1 MESHEKQEI
10 PNITLQV
17 KESRVSTP
25 GTVRINNNTLEK
37 LQMSEGEKLDVY
49 FVEKKKTVITYADGL
64 INEGEISIR
73 KEDMDDL
80 GAENGENVV
89 VSPHEP
95 FTERLKETLE
105 ESTGRLKETVEG
117 STEKFRH
124 KLGELKRDDKETKSP
139 AFGEGKCEEEC
150 LKKES
155 FLDKL
160 KGVFKKKQ
168 E

>member
-1 MESHEKQEI
+1 MESHGKQEA
-10 PNITLQV
+10 PNITLRV
-17 KESRVSTP
+17 RESRVSTP

-73 KEDMDDL
+73 REDMDDL

-105 ESTGRLKETVEG
+105 ESTGRLKETLEE

-124 KLGELKRDDKETKSP
+124 KLGGLKRDDNEDKSP
-139 AFGEGKCEEEC
+139 VLEGAREEEDV
-150 LKKES
+150 KKES